1 MITDVNDNEIIID
14 KTLTLGKR
22 LSQAREAKKLTIGD
36 IATELR
42 LSKQTIELIENESWS
57 ELHGRAY
64 ARGYFTNYVKYL
76 GLPEDEFLAAF
87 NIEYTIAEPT
97 LSVARNQIE
106 ITNKKFVWLPSL
118 LFIIVLV
125 IGWLAFQQMDNT
137 AEIGMEEASPSFLST
152 PDNNSTSSKDKT
164 SKEYEDIVP
173 YSQIEMNEQDQ
184 LVSAD
189 TEILVNSEQS
199 KDASRDISEI
209 VMGTELEAVGLEGD
223 LTEESINNELTPE
236 NAVVTSTEESINNKL
251 TPENTTLTS
260 LEAMLD
266 LRFSDECWV
275 QVRDADNKI
284 LLDKL
289 MTKNDSIIL
298 KGRIPF
304 TVTLGRASVT
314 QIRFNDELF
323 DPSAFT
329 ERDVARFTLGAE
341 S

>member
-1 MITDVNDNEIIID
+1 MISDVNGSEIIID
-14 KTLTLGKR
+14 KNLTLGKR
-22 LSQAREAKKLTIGD
+22 LAQARESKKLTIAD
-36 IATELR
+36 IAAELR

-64 ARGYFTNYVKYL
+64 ARGYFINYVKYL

-87 NIEYTIAEPT
+87 SIEYTIAEPT

-106 ITNKKFVWLPSL
+106 ITNKFFFWVPSL

-125 IGWLAFQQMDNT
+125 IGWLAFQEMDDS
-137 AEIGMEEASPSFLST
+137 AEIAMEEASPSFLST
-152 PDNNSTSSKDKT
+152 LDNNSTSAKHNT
-164 SKEYEDIVP
+164 SKEYENIVP
-173 YSQIEMNEQDQ
+173 DSQIVMNEQDQ
-184 LVSAD
+184 PVSAD
-189 TEILVNSEQS
+189 KEILLNSEQS
-199 KDASRDISEI
+199 KDASIDISEI
-209 VMGTELEAVGLEGD
+209 VMATELDAVGLPGD

-236 NAVVTSTEESINNKL
+236 NATVTSS
-251 TPENTTLTS
+251 
-260 LEAMLD
+260 EAMLD

-275 QVRDADNKI
+275 QVMDADNKV

-298 KGRIPF
+298 KGRTPF
-304 TVTLGRASVT
+304 TVTLGRTSVT

>member
-1 MITDVNDNEIIID
+1 MMTDVNDNEITIE
-14 KTLTLGKR
+14 KPLTLGKR
-22 LSQAREAKKLTIGD
+22 LCQAREAKKLTIAD

-42 LSKQTIELIENESWS
+42 LSKHTIELIENERWS

-87 NIEYTIAEPT
+87 NIEYTIADPT
-97 LSVARNQIE
+97 LSVARNHDE
-106 ITNKKFVWLPSL
+106 ITNKNFVWLPSL

-125 IGWLAFQQMDNT
+125 FGWLAFQQMDNT
-137 AEIGMEEASPSFLST
+137 AEIPMEEASPSFLST
-152 PDNNSTSSKDKT
+152 LDNNATTTSSSSDDT
-164 SKEYEDIVP
+164 SKEYENIVP
-173 YSQIEMNEQDQ
+173 DSQPEMNELDQ

-199 KDASRDISEI
+199 KDASSDISEI
-209 VMGTELEAVGLEGD
+209 VMGTELDTVGLQGD
-223 LTEESINNELTPE
+223 LTEETINNELTPE
-236 NAVVTSTEESINNKL
+236 NTAVITSS
-251 TPENTTLTS
+251 
-260 LEAMLD
+260 EAVLD
-266 LRFSDECWV
+266 LRFSDDCWA
-275 QVRDADNKI
+275 QVRDADNKV
-284 LLDKL
+284 LLNKL

-298 KGRIPF
+298 KGRTPF

-329 ERDVARFTLGAE
+329 QRDVARFTLGAE